1 MPSGACQVVKGPGGL
16 YEGGISESLFSG
28 EKDLE
33 RKSYAGFLLDTCR
46 IRSFGRTNARTPSR
60 AGAGTRVGAHER
72 GLAGTSVGMCPFVF
86 HVERA
91 SGVSSHR
98 VLSLRHA

>member
-1 MPSGACQVVKGPGGL
+1 MK
-16 YEGGISESLFSG
+16 GGISESLFSG

-33 RKSYAGFLLDTCR
+33 RKNYAGFLLDTCH
-46 IRSFGRTNARTPSR
+46 IRTFGRTRTRANARERER
-60 AGAGTRVGAHER
+60 AHAGGRTRTRAHGRER
-72 GLAGTSVGMCPFVF
+72 GRVFVF

-98 VLSLRHA
+98 VLSLRYA

>member
-1 MPSGACQVVKGPGGL
+1 MVKGPGGL

-33 RKSYAGFLLDTCR
+33 RKNYAGFLLDTCHT
-46 IRSFGRTNARTPSR
+46 RSFGGTRARTLSR
-60 AGAGTRVGAHER
+60 VDAGTRVGAHER
-72 GLAGTSVGMCPFVF
+72 GLASVSVGMCPFVF

-91 SGVSSHR
+91 SSVSSHR
-98 VLSLRHA
+98 VLSLRYA

>member
-1 MPSGACQVVKGPGGL
+1 MVKGPGGL

-33 RKSYAGFLLDTCR
+33 RKNYAGFLLDTCH
-46 IRSFGRTNARTPSR
+46 IRTFGRTRAR
-60 AGAGTRVGAHER
+60 ER
-72 GLAGTSVGMCPFVF
+72 GRTRTNACTRTRERERERTRERGRVFVF

-98 VLSLRHA
+98 VLSLRYA